1 MADQDDNEM
10 ITDDITNEDD
20 EPEVEGFATI
30 VITRSNI
37 KGAVAA
43 PTPGIGGLGGSPSEI
58 AIKEQ
63 GIK

>member
-20 EPEVEGFATI
+20 EPEVEGFSLINT
-30 VITRSNI
+30 TRSNI
-37 KGAVAA
+37 KNGVAS
-43 PTPGIGGLGGSPSEI
+43 PTPGIGGIGVSPSEI
-58 AIKEQ
+58 AIKEN